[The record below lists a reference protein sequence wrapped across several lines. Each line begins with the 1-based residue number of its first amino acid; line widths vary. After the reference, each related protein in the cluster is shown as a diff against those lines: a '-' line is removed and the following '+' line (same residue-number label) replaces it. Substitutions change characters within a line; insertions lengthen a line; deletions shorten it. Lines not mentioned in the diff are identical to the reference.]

1 MSTTIKYCSGER
13 VKFVKEKKGALD
25 KLYWSIFVCVYVSL
39 MIFLSYLKINELSE
53 KLVFRMYLSANMATN
68 DSI

>member
-1 MSTTIKYCSGER
+1 MPTTIKYCSGER
-13 VKFVKEKKGALD
+13 VKFVKEKEGALD

-39 MIFLSYLKINELSE
+39 MIFLCYLKINELSE